1 MRAARSPLGRD
12 GRVLFLSGVV
22 ALGTALGVQAAGAA
36 CAPLR
41 YYGTY
46 SLGRKAGSRTV
57 SVRDRIVE
65 VRSLGADM
73 IVGTGDKK
81 DVLELLPEGMLAV
94 PGCGLLTKRDWQKD
108 GRWDEAQARARLAV
122 LAKRFGHHPRVYG
135 VCITHEVTEYANHA
149 RRRWM
154 YQLAKEY
161 FPDKKVIQYYSVLWD
176 RMNPAG
182 MKVDGYGQNGEVET
196 DVLFVSLQAV
206 AKGRFDLENVRRL
219 REALAAAARTPGIPV
234 WGQTSINADH
244 KSVTGPGSMIASWGE
259 RGENMAAWADALFRT
274 TGPDTPGG
282 PLRLSGFFWRS
293 LGRFPWDLGY
303 PAFAAHRAQMRAIGA
318 KRCGTSSVGGDG

>member
-1 MRAARSPLGRD
+1 MRAARVHLLAAG
-12 GRVLFLSGVV
+12 VL
-22 ALGTALGVQAAGAA
+22 ALGAALGAPAAGAA

-46 SLGRKAGSRTV
+46 SLGQKAGSRTV
-57 SVRDRIVE
+57 SLPDRIAE

-73 IVGTGDKK
+73 IVGTGDKT
-81 DVLELLPEGMLAV
+81 DILNLLPEGMLAV
-94 PGCGLLTKRDWQKD
+94 PGCGLLKPRDWQKD

-135 VCITHEVTEYANHA
+135 VCITHEVTEYADHA

-161 FPDKKVIQYYSVLWD
+161 FPDKKVIQYYGVLWD
-176 RMNPAG
+176 RKNPLR
-182 MKVDGYGQNGEVET
+182 MKVDGYGKNGEVET

-206 AKGRFDLENVRRL
+206 TKGRFDLEHARKL

-244 KSVTGPGSMIASWGE
+244 KFVTGPGSMIAIWGE
-259 RGENMAAWADALFRT
+259 HGENMAAWADALFRT

-303 PAFAAHRAQMRAIGA
+303 PAFTAQRVQMRAIGA
-318 KRCGTSSVGGDG
+318 KRCGRSSVGGDG